1 MLHAS
6 NLIYGKSSA
15 SFMTLEKGTLILVDY
30 TAKIKDTSQ
39 VFETTNEEEAK
50 KSNIYDPDRRYGS
63 RLISVGE
70 GWVLKG
76 VDEALAN
83 ANSGDKLSITVT
95 PDKGFGERE
104 PSKVR
109 MIAQRKL
116 GEKADE
122 VGVGDEIELDQRRG
136 TVRYIGSGRVQVDFN
151 HKYAGRVLVYEA
163 NILKTVDST
172 AEKAFQ
178 LINRRIPIDDKSIEI
193 KSDVSTV
200 EVRLPGES
208 YLLEGLQ
215 IIKRAIAEDIF
226 KFVKEIKTVYFI
238 EEYKTTSES
247 LAPLEQPK
255 ADEKVLE
262 ASENKTA

>member
-1 MLHAS
+1 
-6 NLIYGKSSA
+6 
-15 SFMTLEKGTLILVDY
+15 MTLEKGTLILVDY

-50 KSNIYDPDRRYGS
+50 KSNIYDAGRRYGS

-104 PSKVR
+104 PSKIR
-109 MIAQRKL
+109 MIPQRKL
-116 GEKADE
+116 GDKADE
-122 VGVGDEIELDQRRG
+122 VGAGDEIELDQRRG

-151 HKYAGRVLVYEA
+151 HKYAGRILVYEA
-163 NILKTVDST
+163 NILKTIDSV
-172 AEKAFQ
+172 AEKSFQ
-178 LINRRIPIDDKSIEI
+178 LINRRIPIEEKDIEI
-193 KSDVSTV
+193 RSDTSAIDINIPVD
-200 EVRLPGES
+200 S

-215 IIKRAIAEDIF
+215 IIKRAISDDIF
-226 KFVKEIKTVYFI
+226 KFVKEIKNVYFI
-238 EEYKTTSES
+238 EKYQT
-247 LAPLEQPK
+247 PN
-255 ADEKVLE
+255 E
-262 ASENKTA
+262 ASTPSSSSTPSLSSDNQESDGKEPDASDNKTA

>member
-1 MLHAS
+1 M
-6 NLIYGKSSA
+6 
-15 SFMTLEKGTLILVDY
+15 
-30 TAKIKDTSQ
+30 
-39 VFETTNEEEAK
+39 
-50 KSNIYDPDRRYGS
+50 
-63 RLISVGE
+63 
-70 GWVLKG
+70 KG

-151 HKYAGRVLVYEA
+151 QQYAGRVLVYEA

-178 LINRRIPIDDKSIEI
+178 LINRRIPIDEKSIDI
-193 KSDVSTV
+193 KSDISTMKVSYQERV
-200 EVRLPGES
+200 IYWRDYKLSKERS
-208 YLLEGLQ
+208 Q
-215 IIKRAIAEDIF
+215 MIF
-226 KFVKEIKTVYFI
+226 SNLSKKLKLSI
-238 EEYKTTSES
+238 
-247 LAPLEQPK
+247 L
-255 ADEKVLE
+255 
-262 ASENKTA
+262 

>member
-1 MLHAS
+1 
-6 NLIYGKSSA
+6 
-15 SFMTLEKGTLILVDY
+15 MTLEKGTLILVDY

-50 KSNIYDPDRRYGS
+50 KSNIYDAGRRYGS

-104 PSKVR
+104 SNKIR
-109 MIAQRKL
+109 MIPQRKL
-116 GEKADE
+116 GDKADE

-163 NILKTVDST
+163 NILKTIDSV

-178 LINRRIPIDDKSIEI
+178 LINRRIPMEEKDIEV
-193 KSDVSTV
+193 KSDISIITV
-200 EVRLPGES
+200 NLPVDS

-215 IIKRAIAEDIF
+215 IIKRAISDDIF
-226 KFVKEIKTVYFI
+226 KFVKDIKNVYFVEKYQNPNEI
-238 EEYKTTSES
+238 SKPSSVPDKKESEEKEPAPSDNKTT
-247 LAPLEQPK
+247 
-255 ADEKVLE
+255 
-262 ASENKTA
+262 

>member
-1 MLHAS
+1 
-6 NLIYGKSSA
+6 
-15 SFMTLEKGTLILVDY
+15 MTLEKGTLILVDY

-109 MIAQRKL
+109 MIAQRKFGMPPL
-116 GEKADE
+116 
-122 VGVGDEIELDQRRG
+122 VLSFSRYMVTRHSY
-136 TVRYIGSGRVQVDFN
+136 VRYR
-151 HKYAGRVLVYEA
+151 
-163 NILKTVDST
+163 
-172 AEKAFQ
+172 
-178 LINRRIPIDDKSIEI
+178 
-193 KSDVSTV
+193 
-200 EVRLPGES
+200 
-208 YLLEGLQ
+208 
-215 IIKRAIAEDIF
+215 
-226 KFVKEIKTVYFI
+226 
-238 EEYKTTSES
+238 
-247 LAPLEQPK
+247 
-255 ADEKVLE
+255 
-262 ASENKTA
+262 

>member
-1 MLHAS
+1 M
-6 NLIYGKSSA
+6 
-15 SFMTLEKGTLILVDY
+15 ILVDY

-50 KSNIYDPDRRYGS
+50 KNNIYDPDRRYGS

-122 VGVGDEIELDQRRG
+122 VGVGDETALDQRRG

-151 HKYAGRVLVYEA
+151 HKYAGRLLVYEA

-178 LINRRIPIDDKSIEI
+178 SI
-193 KSDVSTV
+193 K
-200 EVRLPGES
+200 
-208 YLLEGLQ
+208 
-215 IIKRAIAEDIF
+215 ED
-226 KFVKEIKTVYFI
+226 
-238 EEYKTTSES
+238 S
-247 LAPLEQPK
+247 
-255 ADEKVLE
+255 
-262 ASENKTA
+262 N